1 MKLSP
6 VQARRLEQQIDA
18 QIIPEDHTLL
28 PQLEQAFGQHTFFL
42 DSEGLNIVEPSPDD
56 QRMGNIVKLAS
67 WIDDKH
73 TTLEPSEPEA
83 MPVEIRLGPGSDGS
97 D

>member
-1 MKLSP
+1 
-6 VQARRLEQQIDA
+6 
-18 QIIPEDHTLL
+18 
-28 PQLEQAFGQHTFFL
+28 
-42 DSEGLNIVEPSPDD
+42 
-56 QRMGNIVKLAS
+56 MGNIVKLAS

-83 MPVEIRLGPGSDGS
+83 MPVEVRLGPGSDGS